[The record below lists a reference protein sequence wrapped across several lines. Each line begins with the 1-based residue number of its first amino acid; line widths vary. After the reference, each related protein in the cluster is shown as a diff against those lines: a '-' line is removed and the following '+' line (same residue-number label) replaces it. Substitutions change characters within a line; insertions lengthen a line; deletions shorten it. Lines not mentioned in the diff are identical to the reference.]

1 MIAPRT
7 NATLTGLK
15 KATNYSIKV
24 FASTANG
31 GGKRVSLLLSLHM
44 KTVSTVSS
52 GITQSVV
59 MYSFGISRV

>member
-1 MIAPRT
+1 MIAPIT

-31 GGKRVSLLLSLHM
+31 GGKKSEPIIV
-44 KTVSTVSS
+44 
-52 GITQSVV
+52 
-59 MYSFGISRV
+59 ISYEDR